1 MSDWIQDRAC
11 LLRIDPVHH
20 KLAVF
25 QGDRPG
31 MCHMNFQVGS
41 LDDVFRNWHFLVS
54 QGVEIEMGPGRHPQS
69 TAIFLYFLGPEG
81 FTYEYSFG
89 VRRIEDDAAWVPR
102 VFDPAEPGSI
112 DMWLGPTRRVASQP
126 QLTGA
131 PVAGNLNAGRD
142 AAASAPPSG
151 DRRRQRFVT
160 TADLHT
166 SQIDVAG
173 VATAVI
179 DTGAPPGGA
188 PGAAAPPVLLLH
200 GSGPGVTAAANWRP
214 VLPAL
219 SAQRR
224 VIAPD
229 QLGFGGTATGEPRTY
244 GRAAWTA
251 HALALLD
258 TLGLGTVD
266 IIGNSMGGAVALSM
280 ALARP
285 GAVRRIVAMGSMGVA
300 MALPSGLD
308 QVWGYTPGV
317 AEMRHV
323 IGLFAHNRELITE
336 DLVELRYR
344 ASLDVPVRDSWAAMF
359 PAPRQRWVDDLALSG
374 AELASIRAPVLMVHG
389 RDDRVV
395 PWRTSSAPL
404 LDLLPDGRLHVMS
417 NCGHWTMIEKTA
429 EFLAVVQP
437 FLAP

>member
-1 MSDWIQDRAC
+1 M
-11 LLRIDPVHH
+11 
-20 KLAVF
+20 
-25 QGDRPG
+25 
-31 MCHMNFQVGS
+31 
-41 LDDVFRNWHFLVS
+41 
-54 QGVEIEMGPGRHPQS
+54 
-69 TAIFLYFLGPEG
+69 
-81 FTYEYSFG
+81 
-89 VRRIEDDAAWVPR
+89 
-102 VFDPAEPGSI
+102 
-112 DMWLGPTRRVASQP
+112 
-126 QLTGA
+126 
-131 PVAGNLNAGRD
+131 
-142 AAASAPPSG
+142 
-151 DRRRQRFVT
+151 T

-404 LDLLPDGRLHVMS
+404 LDLLSDGRLHVMS